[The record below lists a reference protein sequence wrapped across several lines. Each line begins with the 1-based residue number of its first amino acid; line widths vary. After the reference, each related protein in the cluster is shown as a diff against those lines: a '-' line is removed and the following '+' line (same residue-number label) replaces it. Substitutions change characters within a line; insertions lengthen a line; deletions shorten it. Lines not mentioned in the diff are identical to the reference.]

1 VTSAATTSCPVP
13 AAVARAHSTRTI
25 RADLGGNG
33 RLEGARVV
41 MVKGAPTQCRWFVVV
56 SSGTRAISTPVPRA
70 LVALGRPDL
79 FGVVRLGADA
89 RREIVVRAHVDANTE
104 AFAVYAF
111 ERGAVERVRVA
122 ARGSHDL
129 LYAGSGGAL
138 IAVGCV
144 DRGGRHVVASAAA
157 SNGVR
162 VRVDR
167 HIFKLAR
174 DRLVQT
180 SSQKL
185 TNANLKL
192 LPEFRGAAKQGIRGL
207 AFSGCDLRA
216 PGK

>member
-1 VTSAATTSCPVP
+1 M
-13 AAVARAHSTRTI
+13 HSTRTI

-41 MVKGAPTQCRWFVVV
+41 MVKGAPAQCRWFVVV

-70 LVALGRPDL
+70 LLALGRPDL

-89 RREIVVRAHVDANTE
+89 RREIVVRANVDANTE

-111 ERGAVERVRVA
+111 ERGAIERVRVA
-122 ARGSHDL
+122 VRGSHDL

-138 IAVGCV
+138 IAVGCL
-144 DRGGRHVVASAAA
+144 DRGGRHVVASDAV
-157 SNGVR
+157 SNGAR

-167 HIFKLAR
+167 HMLKLAG

-180 SSQKL
+180 SLHTL

-192 LPEFRGAAKQGIRGL
+192 LPEFRGAQKRGIRGL
-207 AFSGCDLRA
+207 AFSGCDLRV